1 VRLFVAV
8 WPDEAALVQLGA
20 LNRPS
25 IDGVRWTTRE
35 QWHVTL
41 RFLGELEDPAPV
53 ERSLRQAVRGVGA
66 TVASFGAEVT
76 RIGNMLWAPVEG
88 LTEVAGAVVEATKPY
103 GQPPEDRPFRGH
115 ITLAR
120 QRSRTR
126 GRGLRP
132 AQGQPLSESWKVEAI
147 ELVRSHLGREGARYE
162 TVARLA
168 LNG

>member
-8 WPDEAALVQLGA
+8 WPSEPALAQLAALD
-20 LNRPS
+20 RPS
-25 IDGVRWTTRE
+25 IEGVRWTTRD

-53 ERSLRQAVRGVGA
+53 ERALRQAVKGMGA
-66 TVASFGAEVT
+66 PVAAFGEEVT
-76 RIGNMLWAPVEG
+76 SVGNMLWAPVDG
-88 LTEVAGAVVEATKPY
+88 LTEVAGAVVEATKVFGP
-103 GQPPEDRPFRGH
+103 PPEDRPFRGH

-132 AQGQPLSESWKVEAI
+132 AQGQPLAESWTVEAI

-168 LNG
+168 LSG